1 MDNHDFLQKI
11 HRVNEILRDGGR
23 DVIQKKETGHV
34 QYGYKPQY
42 VFDAVNEVFGS
53 ENWRYELVGEMQES
67 GNQVIACVEVAFRI
81 GDEWF
86 SKGVQYGQ
94 SQIVTVKQT
103 GARNVGDAMK
113 GAITDAIQK
122 GFSLWSIGKDAY
134 RGLLEKVYEQQPG
147 EKHPAG
153 SRENTGNGREDGDRQ
168 QSRPGVPKLDGIVYD
183 YQGTNIIARGKTYG
197 KSAALKAA
205 GFVWNRQKKYWYKKA
220 A

>member
-1 MDNHDFLQKI
+1 MDTHDFFQKI
-11 HRVNEILRDGGR
+11 RRVNEILREGGKA
-23 DVIQKKETGHV
+23 VIQKKETGHV

-53 ENWRYELVGEMQES
+53 ENWRYELVGEVQETD
-67 GNQVIACVEVAFRI
+67 NQVIACVEVAFRI

-86 SKGVQYGQ
+86 SKGIQYGQ
-94 SQIVTVKQT
+94 SQIVTARNT
-103 GARNVGDAMK
+103 GTRNVGDAMK

-134 RGLLEKVYEQQPG
+134 RGLLEKVYEQGHEGGQFT
-147 EKHPAG
+147 G
-153 SRENTGNGREDGDRQ
+153 SREKTDEGKEGDSTVSTG
-168 QSRPGVPKLDGIVYD
+168 SVPKLDGIVYD

-205 GFVWNRQKKYWYKKA
+205 GFIWNRQKKYWYKKA